1 MKPVVLTKLTTVASV
16 ILVGILILMPFHALL
31 TVAGSSL
38 TGNYDL
44 WRIWKEILLLL
55 LAPVVLLAL
64 WKDRSLWK
72 RLQGDWLFW
81 AIVCYVLLHIGL
93 GLLALQKGQVN
104 SYALIAAWILN
115 LRLVAIFA
123 IAWILAM
130 VNPWL
135 QRYWKKLLLW
145 PAALVIAFGLLQ
157 IAVLPYDF
165 LKHAGYGPATIEPY
179 GTVDEKFDYI
189 RIQSTLRGA
198 NPLGAYLVLVMSALL
213 VLLRR
218 SGKRVNALLVVGLAA
233 SAIVMINSYSR
244 SAYIGLVIAGLA
256 SVILAVRNRKERQLL
271 AIGLVFLALLSA
283 GLFAAF
289 RTNDQLENTLYHTNE
304 DSQSSI
310 SSNEQRADALRDGV
324 QDVIAKPFGL
334 GPGTAGPASI
344 HNSQPGRIAENYYL
358 QIGQETGWLGLGLFI
373 AIVLTI
379 GKRLWQRRSNLLAR
393 TLLVSLA
400 GISFINLIQHAWTDD
415 TLALVWWGLAGIAIS
430 SSLQPAILKHK
441 KQSYEKAKPKDQGS
455 KTSTATPST

>member
-1 MKPVVLTKLTTVASV
+1 MKPAILTKLTAAASIILAG
-16 ILVGILILMPFHALL
+16 ILVLMPFHALL

-44 WRIWKEILLLL
+44 WRLWKEVLLLL
-55 LAPVVLLAL
+55 LAPVVLLAI

-72 RLQGDWLFW
+72 RLQTDWLFW
-81 AIVCYVLLHIGL
+81 AVICYVLLHIGL

-104 SYALIAAWILN
+104 SYALIYAWILN

-130 VNPWL
+130 AHPWL
-135 QRYWKKLLLW
+135 HQRWKKLLLW
-145 PAALVIAFGLLQ
+145 PAALVVVFGLLQ
-157 IAVLPYDF
+157 ITVLPYDF

-179 GTVDEKFDYI
+179 GTVDEKLDYV

-198 NPLGAYLVLVMSALL
+198 NPLGAYLVLVASALL

-218 SGKRVNALLVVGLAA
+218 SGKKINLLLVVGLVT
-233 SAIVMINSYSR
+233 SVMVLVNSYSR
-244 SAYIGLVIAGLA
+244 SAYIGLAIAVLA
-256 SVILAVRNRKERQLL
+256 SVILAVRNRRERRWL
-271 AIGLVFLALLSA
+271 AIGLVFATLLAA

-289 RTNDQLENTLYHTNE
+289 RTNDQLENALYHTNE
-304 DSQSSI
+304 DSRSSV
-310 SSNEQRADALRDGV
+310 SSNEQRALALKNGVRDIV
-324 QDVIAKPFGL
+324 AEPFGR

-344 HNSQPGRIAENYYL
+344 HNSQPGRVAENYYL

-373 AIVLTI
+373 TIVVTI
-379 GKRLWQRRSNLLAR
+379 AKRLWQRRNTLLAR

-400 GISFINLIQHAWTDD
+400 GISFINLVQHAWADD

-430 SSLQPAILKHK
+430 STLQPVILKR
-441 KQSYEKAKPKDQGS
+441 KQQAYEKTKPKSPGTKAS
-455 KTSTATPST
+455 AAAPPT